1 MSTPPLTSTSFAVLG
16 LLAVK
21 PCSTY
26 ELAQQMDRVLS
37 RFWPRTRSKLFEEPK
52 KLVAHGLAR
61 ATSETVGL
69 RPRTVYAITPAGRRA
84 LARWVAAPAEGPVLE
99 FEQLLKVFFCENG
112 TTTDVRRTLADVRAW
127 AHERTLI
134 NVEVGQA
141 YLEGRG
147 PFPQRAAINQVVGR
161 FLDDLLETV
170 DTWAAWAD
178 DVVSSW
184 PESPASAVPD
194 DEELARTVR
203 RSRAR
208 AARYVRSGTSAGA
221 RRPG

>member
-16 LLAVK
+16 LLAIK

-26 ELAQQMDRVLS
+26 ELAQQMDRVLT

-52 KLVAHGLAR
+52 KLVAHGLAK
-61 ATSETVGL
+61 ATPETVGL
-69 RPRTVYAITPAGRRA
+69 RPRTVYAITPPGRRA
-84 LARWVAAPAEGPVLE
+84 LARWVAEPAEGPVLE

-127 AHERTLI
+127 AHERTVV

-141 YLEGRG
+141 YLDGSG
-147 PFPQRAAINQVVGR
+147 PYPQRAAINQVVGR

-178 DVVSSW
+178 DVVSTW
-184 PESPASAVPD
+184 PESPSAAVQD
-194 DEELARTVR
+194 TGELARTVR
-203 RSRAR
+203 RSKAR
-208 AARYVRSGTSAGA
+208 AARYLRTGTTAAG